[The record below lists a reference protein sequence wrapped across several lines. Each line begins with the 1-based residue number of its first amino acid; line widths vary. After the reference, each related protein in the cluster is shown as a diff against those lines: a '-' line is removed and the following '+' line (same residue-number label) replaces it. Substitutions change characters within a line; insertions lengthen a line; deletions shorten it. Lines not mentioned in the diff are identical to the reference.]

1 MSDTIAAGFLNIN
14 KPLGITSHDVV
25 ARVRRGLKIKKVGH
39 AGTLDPLAT
48 GVLVVCVGYATR
60 LSEYAVDSRKRYRAR
75 VHLGVTTESYDAEG
89 DIVARCDA
97 SEVGRDDVQRILP
110 AFTGEIE
117 QLPPMYSAVKQ
128 GGRKLYELARAG
140 QTVERKSRTVRI
152 YNLELIAWEPPEFT
166 LDVECG
172 AGTYIRSLAY
182 DIGDALGVGAHLS
195 GLTRTGSGSFSVEDA
210 VSLDDLLVGDWR
222 AFLQPPDSVL
232 MDYPAL
238 HLDRA
243 RADDVRHGRA
253 VANTDGAEAEFARAY
268 APDGTFIAV
277 LKAADGLWRPH
288 KVFSAI

>member
-117 QLPPMYSAVKQ
+117 QLPPMYK
-128 GGRKLYELARAG
+128 
-140 QTVERKSRTVRI
+140 I
-152 YNLELIAWEPPEFT
+152 
-166 LDVECG
+166 
-172 AGTYIRSLAY
+172 
-182 DIGDALGVGAHLS
+182 
-195 GLTRTGSGSFSVEDA
+195 
-210 VSLDDLLVGDWR
+210 
-222 AFLQPPDSVL
+222 
-232 MDYPAL
+232 
-238 HLDRA
+238 
-243 RADDVRHGRA
+243 GRA
-253 VANTDGAEAEFARAY
+253 HV
-268 APDGTFIAV
+268 
-277 LKAADGLWRPH
+277 
-288 KVFSAI
+288 